1 VGELA
6 HETAGMANAA
16 LLLIDID
23 HFKGVNDTYGH
34 LFGDKVLR
42 AVAHVLQ
49 ANIKGRDLVARMG
62 GEEFAILFVQA
73 TASGA
78 LAVAE
83 QIRTAVAQGRV
94 RSVAGEDLTGAVTV
108 SAGLAV
114 SLSGDSLENLIE
126 RADSALYEAKR
137 SGRNRVCV
145 AAAPAR

>member
-1 VGELA
+1 
-6 HETAGMANAA
+6 
-16 LLLIDID
+16 
-23 HFKGVNDTYGH
+23 
-34 LFGDKVLR
+34 
-42 AVAHVLQ
+42 
-49 ANIKGRDLVARMG
+49 
-62 GEEFAILFVQA
+62 
-73 TASGA
+73 
-78 LAVAE
+78 
-83 QIRTAVAQGRV
+83 V